1 MDPDWACTQA
11 FLRTFPGGPGG
22 RLADHTLQFVV
33 CLVSHGAQIVPI
45 LPARRVGLPGLRGAT
60 GDGFGICPW
69 RRYGR
74 EIADH
79 AG

>member
-45 LPARRVGLPGLRGAT
+45 LPGASCRLAWSE
-60 GDGFGICPW
+60 GSD
-69 RRYGR
+69 R
-74 EIADH
+74 
-79 AG
+79 